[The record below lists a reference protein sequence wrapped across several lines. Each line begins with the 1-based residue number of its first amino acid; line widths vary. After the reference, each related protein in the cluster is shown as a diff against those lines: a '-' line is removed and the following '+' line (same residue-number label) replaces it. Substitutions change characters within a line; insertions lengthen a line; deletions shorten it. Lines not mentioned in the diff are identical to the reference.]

1 MKNNLKL
8 LSLILCLGL
17 CLGLN
22 GFTLVNAQENVN
34 EIFTGNEI
42 KNISLTYNVSE
53 DYVRKYTTLD
63 NVQEKTKILNS
74 MPAIYTKEEV
84 ENGSIISSQKTV
96 YLDNDGK
103 LPIII
108 SSFQYDY
115 NNELREGTD
124 NVYYKSS
131 YKLLANTWTQHI
143 RYTRE
148 MVHFNYFRA
157 NVYDVYGTM
166 SGGGICSQSSNFAK
180 GMQNNPW
187 ARTIFS
193 IQGKGV
199 LQKDLVAYS
208 SYNTYDV
215 WSTTWS

>member
-103 LPIII
+103 LPIELTH
-108 SSFQYDY
+108 S
-115 NNELREGTD
+115 NECGLF
-124 NVYYKSS
+124 
-131 YKLLANTWTQHI
+131 
-143 RYTRE
+143 
-148 MVHFNYFRA
+148 FNIA
-157 NVYDVYGTM
+157 
-166 SGGGICSQSSNFAK
+166 
-180 GMQNNPW
+180 
-187 ARTIFS
+187 
-193 IQGKGV
+193 
-199 LQKDLVAYS
+199 
-208 SYNTYDV
+208 
-215 WSTTWS
+215 

>member
-8 LSLILCLGL
+8 LSLILCFGL

-34 EIFTGNEI
+34 ENFTENEI

-53 DYVRKYTTLD
+53 EYVKKYTTLD

-84 ENGSIISSQKTV
+84 ENGSIISSKKTV
-96 YLDNDGK
+96 YLDDDGK
-103 LPIII
+103 LPITI
-108 SSFQYDY
+108 SSFQYNY
-115 NNELREGTD
+115 NNDLREGTQ
-124 NVYYKSS
+124 NVYYKSD

-148 MVHFNYFRA
+148 TLHYNNFRA
-157 NVYDVYGTM
+157 SVYDVYGTM
-166 SGGGICSQSSNFAK
+166 SGGGTCSQSSNFAK
-180 GMQNNPW
+180 GMQTNPW
-187 ARTIFS
+187 ARTNFTF
-193 IQGKGV
+193 QVKGI
-199 LQKDLVAYS
+199 LQTYLVAYS
-208 SYNTYDV
+208 SYSTYDV